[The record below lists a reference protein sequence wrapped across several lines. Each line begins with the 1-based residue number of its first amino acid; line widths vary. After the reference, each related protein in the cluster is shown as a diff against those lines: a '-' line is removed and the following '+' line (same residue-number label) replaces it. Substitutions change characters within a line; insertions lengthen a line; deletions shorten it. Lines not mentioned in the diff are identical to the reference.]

1 MIDKLKNFNIWR
13 INKIEMQKKVYVN
26 LIVKEIIMKDY
37 IVTHTFKSEELKDQ
51 YFEIVSAITE
61 ND

>member
-1 MIDKLKNFNIWR
+1 
-13 INKIEMQKKVYVN
+13 MQKKVYVN

>member
-1 MIDKLKNFNIWR
+1 
-13 INKIEMQKKVYVN
+13 MQKKVYVN

-37 IVTHTFKSEELKDQ
+37 IVTHTFKSKELRDQ
-51 YFEIVSAITE
+51 YFEIVSVIIE